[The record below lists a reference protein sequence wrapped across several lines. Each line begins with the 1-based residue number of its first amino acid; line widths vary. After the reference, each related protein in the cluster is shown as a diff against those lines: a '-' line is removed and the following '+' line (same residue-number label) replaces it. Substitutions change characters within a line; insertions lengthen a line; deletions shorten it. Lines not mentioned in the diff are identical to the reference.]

1 MQYDA
6 VVIGAGIGGLFSA
19 FKLSCAGKKVLL
31 LEKQPLPGGYA
42 TTFKRGGVTFESAV
56 HCVDSL
62 DEGGEMREFLEQ
74 AGIAREIDFIKLQ
87 GFGRIIFPEHNFV
100 VGADQGDFIK
110 FLKGSFPAEAKNI
123 ERLFCRF
130 DKFYRQFDGF
140 CDSGV
145 PGWMKT
151 ALIPFLYPY
160 IIRMSILSIGQ
171 VIDNCIQ
178 DKKLK
183 AIITA
188 IWGFMGLPPSRLS
201 AFYFLIVLRGYYF
214 TPTAYIRGGFTQ
226 LFHAMVKK
234 MEQAGSRAQFN
245 TAVTKIVTD
254 HGKKLSCVL
263 TDKGDEFKAKVAIS
277 NLNPIDTLCRLI
289 DSDLLKEQYSRKLRS
304 LEKSTSAFQVYLGLK
319 VPARELGMDQAMF
332 CINTTYDHEQSFACI
347 LSGDYDR
354 CQIAAVDHAQVDPG
368 LAPQGKGSL
377 LIFTLDDYARWK
389 GLGQQEYR
397 ARKREVAHKLIA
409 RLEKYLPGLAQ
420 NIEVMEI
427 ATPLTME
434 RFSSCPEGAIYGFA
448 QTINQSSINR
458 LSQKTRVKGLILAG
472 AWTRPGGGV
481 HGAFVSA
488 MDAADMAL
496 RLLRR

>member
-6 VVIGAGIGGLFSA
+6 VIIGAGIGGLFSA
-19 FKLSCAGKKVLL
+19 FKLSCAGKRVLL
-31 LEKQPLPGGYA
+31 IEKEPLPGGYA
-42 TTFKRGGVTFESAV
+42 TTFKRKGFSFESAV

-62 DEGGEMREFLEQ
+62 DEGGEMREFLEET
-74 AGIAREIDFIKLQ
+74 GIAREVDFIKLK
-87 GFGRIIFPEHNFV
+87 GFGRVIFPEHDFV
-100 VGADQGDFIK
+100 VNADRGDFIN
-110 FLKGSFPAEAKNI
+110 FLKDNFPAEAENI
-123 ERLFCRF
+123 GRLFYEF
-130 DKFYRQFDGF
+130 DKFYRQFDRF
-140 CDSGV
+140 CDYGM
-145 PGWMKT
+145 PGWMKM
-151 ALIPFLYPY
+151 ALTPFLYPY

-171 VIDNCIQ
+171 VIDNFIK

-214 TPTAYIRGGFTQ
+214 TPTAYIRGGFIR
-226 LFHAMVKK
+226 LFHAMVNK
-234 MEQAGSRAQFN
+234 MEQAGSRVQFN
-245 TAVTKIVTD
+245 TAVTKIVTG
-254 HGKKLSCVL
+254 HGKKLNCVL
-263 TDKGDEFKAKVAIS
+263 TDKGDEFKAKVVIS

-289 DSDLLKEQYSRKLRS
+289 DSEVLKEQYSRKLRS

-319 VPARELGMDQAMF
+319 VPAKELGMDQAMF
-332 CINTTYDHEQSFACI
+332 CINTTYDHEQAFAAV
-347 LSGDYDR
+347 LAGDYDK
-354 CQIAAVDHAQVDPG
+354 CPIAAVDHTQIDPG
-368 LAPQGKGSL
+368 LAPPGKGSL
-377 LIFTLDDYARWK
+377 LIFALDSYSRWK
-389 GLGQQEYR
+389 KLGQQEYR
-397 ARKREVAHKLIA
+397 ARKTEVAYKLIA

-448 QTINQSSINR
+448 QTVNQSSINR

-496 RLLRR
+496 RLLR